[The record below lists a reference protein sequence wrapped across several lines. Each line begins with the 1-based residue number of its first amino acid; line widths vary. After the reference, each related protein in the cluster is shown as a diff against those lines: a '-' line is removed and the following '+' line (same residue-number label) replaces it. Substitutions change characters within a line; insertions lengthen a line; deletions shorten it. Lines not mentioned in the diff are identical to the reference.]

1 MGEPFTFKLKS
12 MHMDKAEIIEKRG
25 LEHSGRVQQY
35 IDAEVLKK
43 CQPYVPMDT
52 GELIRSGIRNTKIG
66 SGEVI
71 YDTPYARHWYYINAQ
86 FQGADQRGRLW
97 FERMKQDGGKDA
109 ILRGVKRMTG
119 AK

>member
-1 MGEPFTFKLKS
+1 MGEPFTFTLKS
-12 MHMDKAEIIEKRG
+12 MHMDKAEIMRRRG
-25 LEHSGRVQQY
+25 IDSGGRVQRYVDNAVLDFCADY
-35 IDAEVLKK
+35 I
-43 CQPYVPMDT
+43 PFDT
-52 GELIRSGIRNTKIG
+52 GELNRSGERNTRIG

-71 YDTPYARHWYYINAQ
+71 YEAPYARRWYYRDAQ
-86 FQGADQRGRLW
+86 FQGSPKRGTYW